1 MFQIGLLGT
10 GLAMV
15 CLSIIMTVA
24 AHPRK
29 GVVVGFLDGKPNAQA
44 YYAMAFTILL
54 TLGIILLIR
63 GAAE

>member
-1 MFQIGLLGT
+1 MFQIGVLGM

-44 YYAMAFTILL
+44 YYAMALTILL
-54 TLGIILLIR
+54 TLGIILLVR

>member
-1 MFQIGLLGT
+1 MFQIGVLGM

-24 AHPRK
+24 ARPRK

-44 YYAMAFTILL
+44 YYAMALTILL
-54 TLGIILLIR
+54 TLGIILLVR